1 MEPQQRADLRAT
13 YFYPNGVHRMACP
26 SDEDGA
32 PTCMGDTGYC
42 GYSPELDTQ
51 VCVKLATP
59 PQEPPR

>member
-1 MEPQQRADLRAT
+1 MEPQQRADLKAS

-42 GYSPELDTQ
+42 GYSAELDTQ
-51 VCVKLATP
+51 VCVNLDTTEEQA
-59 PQEPPR
+59 R